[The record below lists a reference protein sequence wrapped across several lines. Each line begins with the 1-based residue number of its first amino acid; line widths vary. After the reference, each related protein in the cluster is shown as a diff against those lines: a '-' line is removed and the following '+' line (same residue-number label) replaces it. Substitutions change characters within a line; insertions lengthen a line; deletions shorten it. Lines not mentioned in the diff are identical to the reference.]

1 METVTWSTILTKMET
16 ITLFEPTTTTMV
28 DDDLS
33 QGGAA
38 APDAKV
44 ARRKMTG
51 LSNKVRP
58 YHHGHSHLD
67 LIVIFIVLVAFF
79 MDITS
84 GIRRVGCGRL

>member
-1 METVTWSTILTKMET
+1 METVTWSTILTKME
-16 ITLFEPTTTTMV
+16 IMTLLEPTATTMV
-28 DDDLS
+28 DDNLS

-58 YHHGHSHLD
+58 YHHGHPP
-67 LIVIFIVLVAFF
+67 
-79 MDITS
+79 
-84 GIRRVGCGRL
+84 